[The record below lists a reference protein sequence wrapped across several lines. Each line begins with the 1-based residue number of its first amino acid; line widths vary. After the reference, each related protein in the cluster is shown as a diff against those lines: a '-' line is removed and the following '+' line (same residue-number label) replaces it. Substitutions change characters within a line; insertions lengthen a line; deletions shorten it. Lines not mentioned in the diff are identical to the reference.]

1 MSDLKEVWQWLSKF
15 GTETDKTRFRPVYQ
29 YIQKLEAKIKKLEA
43 IVDEQMAPQFFEKK
57 TKLQTELEKEAL
69 IKRSIENSMKL
80 KNESFNGESL
90 KERLR
95 QMILDNKTESSEWS
109 RTLKWNCL
117 TNEEAYKLAGMED

>member
-1 MSDLKEVWQWLSKF
+1 MSDLKPVWQWLARF
-15 GTETDKTRFRPVYQ
+15 GTEDDKKRFRPVYQ

-109 RTLKWNCL
+109 RTLKWNKL
-117 TNEEAYKLAGMED
+117 SQKEAYEIAGLEG